1 MSRAREVTT
10 MWARVGCTVR
20 ERRGSGRA
28 TGTTP
33 HPPTTIECE
42 GVGGT
47 DTTARVG
54 VQKLRMVLTTSEGA
68 AAPRERSLRRRPP
81 SGTPGRGESAA
92 AAAGGTELES
102 RQGR

>member
-28 TGTTP
+28 TSTTP

-54 VQKLRMVLTTSEGA
+54 VQKLRMVLTTSECSGGA
-68 AAPRERSLRRRPP
+68 TREELSGDGGPP
-81 SGTPGRGESAA
+81 SGIAGPRRERGGGGGRN
-92 AAAGGTELES
+92 
-102 RQGR
+102 